1 MTSPFGQ
8 GHQSGGKLTR
18 MRRTQAY
25 AYLWLGPPA
34 IAGIRSKR
42 CSSDAS
48 KPLSCY
54 QMANFAAHRSH
65 SWPALKA
72 VSPPKSISIVTAN
85 SMALSDSTSA
95 TRQAAGKCLHQPI
108 FLAGGV
114 CREGA
119 RPANV
124 IIGKADRRRSFY
136 QGPGRVTISRF
147 APRAAP
153 AGYAVCRRLIPGPWS
168 RSGGRWVDHDT
179 FVRGYAEQLT
189 ALDPQATFDAIV
201 ARAHRTSQCYC
212 VGKCRRGTTRAIGA
226 TGPRSPTGSNRRSAS
241 RSSSS
246 TSRPRRR
253 SS

>member
-1 MTSPFGQ
+1 MLSNGELRGAQEPFMARS
-8 GHQSGGKLTR
+8 QSRLTAEIDFNRNGKQHGFIRLHECHAASGW
-18 MRRTQAY
+18 QVP
-25 AYLWLGPPA
+25 PPA
-34 IAGIRSKR
+34 DFPGRWRVSRGRAPGQCDHRQGRS
-42 CSSDAS
+42 
-48 KPLSCY
+48 PPQLLPG
-54 QMANFAAHRSH
+54 
-65 SWPALKA
+65 SWPGHYFTLC
-72 VSPPKSISIVTAN
+72 TA
-85 SMALSDSTSA
+85 
-95 TRQAAGKCLHQPI
+95 
-108 FLAGGV
+108 
-114 CREGA
+114 
-119 RPANV
+119 
-124 IIGKADRRRSFY
+124 RRA
-136 QGPGRVTISRF
+136 GRVR
-147 APRAAP
+147 
-153 AGYAVCRRLIPGPWS
+153 GLRRLIPGPWS